1 MDDDEL
7 TEAERARIK
16 RRERDAEAESRE
28 LMNDGSAKWFKQAL
42 DRQAKAAR
50 APKTRPESKPRAK

>member
-1 MDDDEL
+1 MDDEL

-16 RRERDAEAESRE
+16 RRERDAEAEDRE

-42 DRQAKAAR
+42 DRQIKAAR
-50 APKTRPESKPRAK
+50 DPKARPGEKPRSK